1 MKRLA
6 LAAVCLIASLTAAPA
21 HADRETAL
29 AAIRA
34 TPRVLDAQID
44 DRGNLWAI
52 VKNDQ
57 VSWTQFATVLCV
69 VVRPHQARVF
79 SARVVD
85 VTSVGR
91 GRKSSEWKVLA
102 QANCGAL

>member
-1 MKRLA
+1 MMRLVFAVACLIVLAVPSAHADRDTA
-6 LAAVCLIASLTAAPA
+6 LAAV
-21 HADRETAL
+21 
-29 AAIRA
+29 RA

-44 DRGNLWAI
+44 DRGNLWAM

-57 VSWTQFATVLCV
+57 VSWNQYAALLCV

-79 SARVVD
+79 TARVVD

-91 GRKSSEWKVLA
+91 GRKSSEWTVLA
-102 QANCGAL
+102 QADCSAL

>member
-6 LAAVCLIASLTAAPA
+6 LAAVCLIASLAAAPA

>member
-1 MKRLA
+1 MKRLV
-6 LAAVCLIASLTAAPA
+6 LSAVCLIALAATPA
-21 HADRETAL
+21 SADRETAL
-29 AAIRA
+29 AAVRA
-34 TPRVLDAQID
+34 LPGMLEAQID
-44 DRGNLWAI
+44 DRGNLWAV
-52 VKNDQ
+52 VKNDRA
-57 VSWTQFATVLCV
+57 SWNQYAALLCV

-91 GRKSSEWKVLA
+91 GRKTSEWTVLA